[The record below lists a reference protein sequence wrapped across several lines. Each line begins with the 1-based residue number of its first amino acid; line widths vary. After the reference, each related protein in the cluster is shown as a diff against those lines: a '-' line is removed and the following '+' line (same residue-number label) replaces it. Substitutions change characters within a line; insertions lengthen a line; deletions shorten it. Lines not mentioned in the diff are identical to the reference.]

1 MVTSMHDRAVRN
13 VKKTASVLIFLAMS
27 GLTISGGA
35 LVIAATMNVFVAK
48 LDAPSAESLPPSLA
62 KAGAK
67 MEFVHGQ
74 KVLYEPVYVLPRT
87 TLSTVMDQA
96 LAKSPDPAAS
106 FAQRDAVGIGV
117 FLQRQLHS
125 ALMSLLHDA
134 VRTQNVQDTPMI
146 SVTSGQ

>member
-1 MVTSMHDRAVRN
+1 MHDRVVRN
-13 VKKTASVLIFLAMS
+13 VKKTASVLIFLVVS

-48 LDAPSAESLPPSLA
+48 LDAPSATSLPSSLV
-62 KAGAK
+62 KTGAQ
-67 MEFVHGQ
+67 MELIHGQ
-74 KVLYEPVYVLPRT
+74 KVLYEPVYVLPRST
-87 TLSTVMDQA
+87 PSTVMDQT

-106 FAQRDAVGIGV
+106 FAQKDAVGVGV

-125 ALMSLLHDA
+125 ILTSLLHDA
-134 VRTQNVQDTPMI
+134 VRTKNVQDTPMI

>member
-1 MVTSMHDRAVRN
+1 MHDRVLRN
-13 VKKTASVLIFLAMS
+13 AKKTASVLIFLAVA

-48 LDAPSAESLPPSLA
+48 LDAPSAVSLPPSLV

-67 MEFVHGQ
+67 TELIHGQ
-74 KVLYEPVYVLPRT
+74 KVLYEPVYLLPRT
-87 TLSTVMDQA
+87 TTSTVMDQA

-106 FAQRDAVGIGV
+106 FAQKDAVGIGV
-117 FLQRQLHS
+117 FLQKQLHS
-125 ALMSLLHDA
+125 ALTSLLHDA